1 MEATKIYKT
10 ILAATD
16 GSKPAKEAVEHAAKL
31 AEQYGITLQIL
42 TVVPPPPRVYTDVSV
57 FTVDYDLDYE
67 KAIMAYHL
75 KLLEGTKK
83 SLREKHPQLT
93 VSTQVKKGY
102 VPDKIL
108 EASEAPDVDLIVV
121 GCRGLGRLTGWFLG
135 SVSNYVVNH
144 CKKPILV
151 VKHESGGEKAD
162 EV

>member
-1 MEATKIYKT
+1 M
-10 ILAATD
+10 ILVATD
-16 GSKPAKEAVEHAAKL
+16 GSEPAKEAVEYAAQL
-31 AEQYGITLQIL
+31 AERWGTTLQIL

-57 FTVDYDLDYE
+57 FTVDYNLDYE
-67 KAIMAYHL
+67 KAVMAHHL
-75 KLLEGTKK
+75 EMLEDTKK
-83 SLREKHPQLT
+83 SLKAKHPKLT
-93 VSTQVKKGY
+93 VSTLVKKGY

-121 GCRGLGRLTGWFLG
+121 GCRGLGRLTGLFLG

-151 VKHESGGEKAD
+151 VKQKKGGENEY

>member
-1 MEATKIYKT
+1 MAE
-10 ILAATD
+10 
-16 GSKPAKEAVEHAAKL
+16 KL
-31 AEQYGITLQIL
+31 NSTLQIL

-57 FTVDYDLDYE
+57 FTVDYNLDYE
-67 KAIMAYHL
+67 KAVMAYHL
-75 KLLEGTKK
+75 ELLDDTKK
-83 SLREKHPQLT
+83 SLKEKHSRLT

-108 EASEAPDVDLIVV
+108 EASESPDVGLIVV

-144 CKKPILV
+144 CTKPILV
-151 VKHESGGEKAD
+151 VKQMKGGENEY